1 MRFSQSCMLAAGR
14 KTKGFMKPLQPLGRG
29 CTNQTHIYFI
39 LVCIVFFFWH
49 FCDEA
54 ARWGEAG
61 GIDPQLE
68 FNLARISVPVQ
79 KCESI
84 LILILFSIWSSDRFR
99 MFWLVL
105 ISVLLINISTAPN
118 FAVMS
123 CAAYLTLSLEDV
135 SHTTP

>member
-1 MRFSQSCMLAAGR
+1 M
-14 KTKGFMKPLQPLGRG
+14 
-29 CTNQTHIYFI
+29 
-39 LVCIVFFFWH
+39 FFLWSLIS
-49 FCDEA
+49 
-54 ARWGEAG
+54 W
-61 GIDPQLE
+61 
-68 FNLARISVPVQ
+68 RISSVNPAAPNLDVQWWTSFDFPKNPVLSSIVTICPEFRSSIDGRNCLTVQ